1 MTQASPS
8 RRAVSH
14 STSSP
19 AARKVVPLG
28 AALLLGSLG
37 TSALAQTTPSDDAT
51 LPTVEVRETAL
62 TPEGKDTLRATTAH
76 IGKGKQKLRDIPQS
90 VTVVT
95 EKLIDDRQLDTVK
108 EALKNT
114 AGVTFQAGE
123 TGEEDIR
130 LRGFSLAAS
139 GDIFV
144 DGMRD
149 PAFYDRDTFNM
160 DQVEVLRGSA
170 SMLFGRGS
178 TGGAVNQVNKLP
190 RLIDE
195 NEVSATIGS
204 GSRVRVTGD
213 FNKQTG
219 ENQALRVNVMGDRA
233 SKNGI
238 GAKES
243 KKGIAAAYRWGIGT
257 QDEFMVNLFH
267 LDNRNGINY
276 GLPYLLPANPS
287 GPSERKLLPVDPK
300 NNYAMAS
307 DRTHSKATLLGLS
320 HTHRFDDGGELTTR
334 LRKGRFERDIRS
346 SAIGF
351 ADRSTNENTFSNA
364 SALVRRPK
372 FKIQDVDTLHAQSD
386 YTNKFRTG
394 SIEHT
399 ITTGVD
405 FGREEKDVY
414 APLSTGSK
422 PGTTIGTPADGAW
435 INEDGRPLYH
445 SSHYRSNAFGAY
457 VQDVAQVAPHWK
469 LVGGLRYDNLKGDY
483 ETYTAAGQTS
493 RYQMKVSEWS
503 HRLGVLYQP
512 TENQSY
518 HLSYGTSFNTSGDTY
533 SLNASNAGIDPEKSR
548 NIELGARF
556 DSPNKQFSTRVA
568 LFHSTKY
575 NERNTDPDL
584 PVANLSGQRHTAGLE
599 LDFTGRITP
608 KWEIYASYMY
618 LPVAKVDK
626 AAPCPATG
634 SCSQNQPGER
644 VGERPGLTP
653 KHSGT
658 VWTTYQFHPKWRAG
672 AGVNFRSSQKPVLSD
687 IKVPGYA
694 TYDLMAEYRHSDTL
708 SFKANVSNLT
718 NKHHASELY
727 RGFYVPGAGRSYALT
742 ATLKF

>member
-243 KKGIAAAYRWGIGT
+243 
-257 QDEFMVNLFH
+257 
-267 LDNRNGINY
+267 
-276 GLPYLLPANPS
+276 
-287 GPSERKLLPVDPK
+287 
-300 NNYAMAS
+300 
-307 DRTHSKATLLGLS
+307 
-320 HTHRFDDGGELTTR
+320 
-334 LRKGRFERDIRS
+334 
-346 SAIGF
+346 
-351 ADRSTNENTFSNA
+351 
-364 SALVRRPK
+364 
-372 FKIQDVDTLHAQSD
+372 
-386 YTNKFRTG
+386 
-394 SIEHT
+394 
-399 ITTGVD
+399 
-405 FGREEKDVY
+405 
-414 APLSTGSK
+414 
-422 PGTTIGTPADGAW
+422 
-435 INEDGRPLYH
+435 
-445 SSHYRSNAFGAY
+445 
-457 VQDVAQVAPHWK
+457 
-469 LVGGLRYDNLKGDY
+469 
-483 ETYTAAGQTS
+483 
-493 RYQMKVSEWS
+493 
-503 HRLGVLYQP
+503 
-512 TENQSY
+512 
-518 HLSYGTSFNTSGDTY
+518 
-533 SLNASNAGIDPEKSR
+533 
-548 NIELGARF
+548 
-556 DSPNKQFSTRVA
+556 
-568 LFHSTKY
+568 
-575 NERNTDPDL
+575 
-584 PVANLSGQRHTAGLE
+584 
-599 LDFTGRITP
+599 
-608 KWEIYASYMY
+608 
-618 LPVAKVDK
+618 
-626 AAPCPATG
+626 
-634 SCSQNQPGER
+634 
-644 VGERPGLTP
+644 
-653 KHSGT
+653 
-658 VWTTYQFHPKWRAG
+658 
-672 AGVNFRSSQKPVLSD
+672 
-687 IKVPGYA
+687 
-694 TYDLMAEYRHSDTL
+694 
-708 SFKANVSNLT
+708 
-718 NKHHASELY
+718 
-727 RGFYVPGAGRSYALT
+727 
-742 ATLKF
+742 

>member
-1 MTQASPS
+1 MTQDSSS
-8 RRAVSH
+8 RRAAIAP
-14 STSSP
+14 SSP
-19 AARKVVPLG
+19 ARKVVPLG

-37 TSALAQTTPSDDAT
+37 TSTLAQTTPSGDAT
-51 LPTVEVRETAL
+51 LPTVEVREAAL
-62 TPEGKDTLRATTAH
+62 VPEGKDTLRAATAH

-108 EALKNT
+108 EVLKNT

-204 GSRVRVTGD
+204 GGRVRVTGD

-219 ENQALRVNVMGDRA
+219 ENQALRINVMGDRA
-233 SKNGI
+233 SENGI
-238 GAKES
+238 GAREN

-257 QDEFMVNLFH
+257 QDEFLVNLFH

-287 GPSERKLLPVDPK
+287 GASDRKLLPVDPK

-307 DRTHSKATLLGLS
+307 DRNHSKATLLGLS

-334 LRKGRFERDIRS
+334 VRKGRFERDIRS

-351 ADRSTNENTFSNA
+351 ADRSTDETTFGNA

-394 SIEHT
+394 SVEHS
-399 ITTGVD
+399 ITAGVD

-414 APLSTGSK
+414 SPLSTGDK

-435 INEDGRPLYH
+435 INEDARPLYR

-469 LVGGLRYDNLKGDY
+469 LVGGLRYDHLKGDY
-483 ETYTAAGQTS
+483 ETYTATGNTS

-512 TENQSY
+512 TESQSY

-533 SLNASNAGIDPEKSR
+533 SLNASNAGIAPEKSR

-599 LDFTGRITP
+599 MDITGRITP

-694 TYDLMAEYRHSDTL
+694 TYDLMAEYRHSDAL
-708 SFKANVSNLT
+708 SFRANVSNLT
-718 NKHHASELY
+718 NKHHAAELY